1 MKQLK
6 KKSEPVI
13 LGLYNM
19 RVKRRGIIMID
30 LQQKLVKNSMIF
42 DRKNLFQRNT
52 KLTEEMGEFGE
63 AIVMNDRSEML
74 EETID
79 TLLVAVSIHLDLIED
94 FESLNT
100 IINNAF
106 SEKCS
111 YQSEKV
117 HMAFITLT
125 GYVGRFAEAV
135 QKYSGVSTSAYKG
148 KVSKEDVIVRID
160 RVIEQCAILIA
171 MQTSDHDIVNEIILR
186 KNEKWL
192 NHARKGYLLADVNQ
206 AVYITKGSNIV
217 TEIRE
222 HLKAM
227 DTVNAIF
234 IDYEQLSHRLSDLS
248 DIESVI
254 HIDEHYD
261 DKKDIVMLTNV
272 PIGVA
277 DRLVSV
283 KTYFKIIAFVN

>member
-1 MKQLK
+1 
-6 KKSEPVI
+6 
-13 LGLYNM
+13 
-19 RVKRRGIIMID
+19 MID
-30 LQQKLVKNSMIF
+30 LQQKLVKNSMVF

-52 KLTEEMGEFGE
+52 KLTEEMGELGE
-63 AIVMNDRSEML
+63 AIVLNDRSEML

-79 TLLVAVSIHLDLIED
+79 TLLVAVSIHLDLVED

-100 IINNAF
+100 IIDDAF
-106 SEKCS
+106 SQS
-111 YQSEKV
+111 STYQSEKV

-125 GYVGRFAEAV
+125 GYVGRFAEAI
-135 QKYSGVSTSAYKG
+135 QKYSGVATSSYKG
-148 KVSKEDVIVRID
+148 KVSKEEVLSRID
-160 RVIEQCAILIA
+160 KVIEQCAVLMA
-171 MQTSDHDIVNEIILR
+171 MQTSNHDIVNEIILK

-222 HLKAM
+222 NLKAM
-227 DTVNAIF
+227 DTVNAVF
-234 IDYEQLSHRLSDLS
+234 IDYEELAHRLSDLS

-254 HIDEHYD
+254 HIDERYD

-272 PIGVA
+272 PVGVA

>member
-1 MKQLK
+1 
-6 KKSEPVI
+6 
-13 LGLYNM
+13 
-19 RVKRRGIIMID
+19 MID
-30 LQQKLVKNSMIF
+30 LQQKLVKNSMVF

-52 KLTEEMGEFGE
+52 KLTEEMGELGE
-63 AIVMNDRSEML
+63 AIVLNDRSEML

-79 TLLVAVSIHLDLIED
+79 TLLVAVSIHLDLVED

-100 IINNAF
+100 IIDDAF
-106 SEKCS
+106 SQS
-111 YQSEKV
+111 RTYQSEKV

-125 GYVGRFAEAV
+125 GYVGRFAEAI
-135 QKYSGVSTSAYKG
+135 QKYSGVSTSSYKG
-148 KVSKEDVIVRID
+148 KVSKEEVLSRID
-160 RVIEQCAILIA
+160 KVIEQCAVLMA
-171 MQTSDHDIVNEIILR
+171 MQTSNHDIVNEIILK

-222 HLKAM
+222 NLKAM
-227 DTVNAIF
+227 DTVNAVF
-234 IDYEQLSHRLSDLS
+234 IDYEELAHRLSDLS

-254 HIDEHYD
+254 HIDERYD

-272 PIGVA
+272 PVGVA